1 MQNSGLRES
10 KSVGVGIE
18 SLTLWPTNGSAAWLH
33 NWCLIETRKSGNGK
47 WITFFRG
54 QLARRFRNKSKTK
67 ASFRLLQFRDAC
79 PALRIWFGYGYSFS
93 FAFIYFFFLNHLA
106 LPHRL
111 RLPRSRSVAISSI
124 RRWVMPIKWVVILVT
139 TAWVLS

>member
-18 SLTLWPTNGSAAWLH
+18 SLTLWPTNGSVAWPH

-47 WITFFRG
+47 WITFRG

-67 ASFRLLQFRDAC
+67 ASFRPLQFRDAC

-93 FAFIYFFFLNHLA
+93 FAFIYFFFFKPPGTATPPPLTK
-106 LPHRL
+106 
-111 RLPRSRSVAISSI
+111 VAE
-124 RRWVMPIKWVVILVT
+124 RGHIKYT
-139 TAWVLS
+139 QMSNAH